1 MQTVSM
7 ETRSATSETQQYLAF
22 QLGDETYGVPLLDV
36 QEIRKYSATTRVPN
50 APPYVLGVINLR
62 GSIIAMLDLRLRLGL
77 PPIDGDDQTIVVV
90 VNVGGRT
97 FGLRADSVSDVIS
110 IAADTIQDPPRLTNG
125 DEHRFIHG
133 LSQVNDRAVIL
144 LELSAIIEADGAARF
159 AA

>member
-1 MQTVSM
+1 MQTVTAES
-7 ETRSATSETQQYLAF
+7 RAATSETQQYLAF
-22 QLGDETYGVPLLDV
+22 QLGNETYGVPLLDV
-36 QEIRKYSATTRVPN
+36 QEIRKYSTTTRVPN

-77 PPIDGDDQTIVVV
+77 PPIEDDEQTIVVV

-110 IAADTIQDPPRLTNG
+110 IATDAIQDPPRLTSG

-133 LSQVNDRAVIL
+133 LAQVNERAVIL
-144 LELSAIIEADGAARF
+144 LELSAIIDVDGAARS